1 MADQVV
7 TLRITT
13 NNDGLITGVAQA
25 GNAFGGLGAAGKAA
39 GQQIEAGMGVARR
52 GVQSISQQLN
62 EAKTQL
68 IGLAKSYAGL
78 YGARA
83 LAGMADSWSD
93 MTSRI
98 RVNIGATEDA
108 GAVMQR
114 LASVARGTYSSLE
127 STADSFARNAATL
140 GALGKSTRQQ
150 LDYTEALNNALV
162 VSGAKGQAFQQVQDA
177 LGKAMATG
185 SLRGIELNTVLSQGT
200 RVAQVLAKELG
211 TTVIGL
217 RQMGESGQITGD
229 VLFSALTK
237 NMKTLRAE
245 AESMPATIG
254 DAFTLLRNS
263 LLETI
268 GVFDQQHKVSES
280 MASGL
285 IVVADNMSTL
295 VTVASGMAASV
306 AAAHAAAAAG
316 SVLQDIAQRKVA
328 ASALAEAEAHMVKIR
343 AMQATMPN
351 VIALTAAEERLA
363 AAQAAA
369 TAAGVGR
376 AGMLARVGSGL
387 LSLAGGPIGVAVI
400 ALGALATAIYSVY
413 RAEQERI
420 VKFNDGIKNMENAT
434 QATIDLTKA
443 RAALAAST
451 PKDLGEVASREAD
464 NLTLLA
470 EKQAE
475 YNKKRAEL
483 AGIEERIEAMRGVTG
498 ATAGDMAGMQ
508 LAVLSDGAQTA
519 RDELGKIK
527 IGMDALR
534 GATDQLTVE
543 MRDRFAKFL
552 ANDLPAAAADAA
564 NALRGV
570 WAAAKGGDLQ
580 GATGG
585 LFGALGDVLD
595 KAKAR
600 FLEADKAG
608 VQAFGEIKD
617 GAAKAAEELAKFGK
631 TQADVARIDV
641 AARIA
646 KLELAHA
653 LPETIAAARADG
665 EEWIKNAAAI
675 DAARAAS
682 KRHAKS
688 VRDDGAELVKSLQ
701 DQAATFG
708 MSNIEADR
716 YKVSMTTM
724 SDAQRQAAF
733 DAIDLRAAQEEISR
747 ATREEAD
754 ALERLQGI
762 AASEADRVQGMRDK
776 LSGATAAQIAYNKA
790 IRDAQAAYKAAGGA
804 SSAAAV
810 KALADATEKA
820 KEALSLGDQA
830 DEAERFANIMASLG
844 DDIDVDPITKKMHEI
859 EEAIKSMADPKH
871 IDALQDALDR
881 LNVKKAGAT
890 LERSASAVA
899 QGLTSMQKL
908 AGEGTEAYARMQVA
922 IDAANIAA
930 AIGAIVNQ
938 GMGDP
943 YTAFARIAAMAALMA
958 QFVGDVGAA
967 SAAGFDSGRA
977 ERQQARQGTGTVLG
991 DASAKS
997 ESIARAVEITA
1008 NATQQLVGINRG
1020 MLRALQSL
1028 QQALGAAGV
1037 SLARGAANADFPAL
1051 QDNVFTL
1058 LGGADKIDNAIS
1070 SFLFGGSQEVI
1081 DQGIIIAGGALQDM
1095 IDQMA
1100 IGAYQTVEEDGGLF
1114 GSDSTWDAM
1123 SGVSEAF
1130 GRQFQLVIGSIVD
1143 AVREGATALG
1153 MLPADIEAAIAQY
1166 RVEEIRISLK
1176 GLSAEDQQK
1185 ELEAVFSSIF
1195 DGLAGAVVPFIEQ
1208 FQQVGEGLGETLVRV
1223 ATEVQITQEA
1233 FKQLGMVVN
1242 ETDPER
1248 FAQIADGL
1256 VTAAGGIDDFISG
1269 LQQFVSSFASDAQ
1282 QFVVAQDALTSA
1294 FSQYGLALPATRD
1307 GMYALMQSLDATTE
1321 AGREQIAMLLGLAQ
1335 TADSYYSLLDKA
1347 QSDAIKQIEDAITTL
1362 SEFGIGVGAGG
1373 DKLRAISKSAIDAVK
1388 AANLLAQAAG
1398 QQGAAEWQL
1407 ALIHRVAATRAAEA
1421 IAQLMSATAEMVSNF
1436 YSGNY
1441 AGDADAASSSVRG
1454 FGAAMSSAAQQASD
1468 AIRLLLG
1475 DLSPLNDQAKL
1486 QAALQALQRG
1496 EVGREDVLQIGRRLY
1511 ASSQAYTDLFNRVM
1525 SMAVPTTG
1533 GSDSMSVGVEA
1544 ATVAKSP
1551 EQVAR
1556 ERMDLA
1562 MQIAQNVAT
1571 LSNAQGETFDGIASM
1586 LHLNLADIADAM
1598 GMSNDDLTS
1607 YLENLVD
1614 QENRTPDSVKEGA
1627 DRIIAAM
1634 YDIAG
1639 RTPPDLYQVPQG
1651 DYSIPTGG
1659 EKSQGL
1665 SADDSA
1671 KLGEVRDLLRG
1682 ILDVSREG
1690 NEAVVEA
1697 VDGVADATRDVR
1709 RSVDNGND
1717 AAQAGLGR
1725 NLRVIV

>member
-1 MADQVV
+1 MADFTVKLTIAADGTV
-7 TLRITT
+7 AVRALRDVQGAMASMSSQATAAGGSTARAFDVAAKGTANLGAEIKSVR
-13 NNDGLITGVAQA
+13 NSAALLYGAFAALGGAVGVARS
-25 GNAFGGLGAAGKAA
+25 LVAAADAA
-39 GQQIEAGMGVARR
+39 GQLRARLQFATHSAEEYAAVQARIEQVARSSYK
-52 GVQSISQQLN
+52 SIEDVSEVFIRAAEPMRQL
-62 EAKTQL
+62 
-68 IGLAKSYAGL
+68 
-78 YGARA
+78 
-83 LAGMADSWSD
+83 GM
-93 MTSRI
+93 
-98 RVNIGATEDA
+98 
-108 GAVMQR
+108 
-114 LASVARGTYSSLE
+114 SSKQ
-127 STADSFARNAATL
+127 TL
-140 GALGKSTRQQ
+140 DL
-150 LDYTEALNNALV
+150 TEALSLGLV
-162 VSGAKGQAFQQVQDA
+162 VSGANAQASASAIDAFGRAMQTGALRGQEFQTVIQRAPAFAQALEQALGKTRAELIGMAENGELTVAELAKVASQLGDLRGKAEQMPATLEDAMTRFHSAWLKFADGLNTSTGAMTGLVKGLDA
-177 LGKAMATG
+177 LG
-185 SLRGIELNTVLSQGT
+185 
-200 RVAQVLAKELG
+200 
-211 TTVIGL
+211 
-217 RQMGESGQITGD
+217 
-229 VLFSALTK
+229 
-237 NMKTLRAE
+237 
-245 AESMPATIG
+245 
-254 DAFTLLRNS
+254 
-263 LLETI
+263 
-268 GVFDQQHKVSES
+268 
-280 MASGL
+280 
-285 IVVADNMSTL
+285 DNVGK
-295 VTVASGMAASV
+295 VTVMVGALG
-306 AAAHAAAAAG
+306 AAHLAAQAPA
-316 SVLQDIAQRKVA
+316 LLHDFAQRKVA
-328 ASALAEAEAHMVKIR
+328 ASALAEAEAHMMKMR
-343 AMQATMPN
+343 AMQATVPN
-351 VIALTAAEERLA
+351 VVALTAAEERLA

-387 LSLAGGPIGVAVI
+387 LSLAGGPIGAAVLAI
-400 ALGALATAIYSVY
+400 SALGVGIYTLY
-413 RAEQERI
+413 QREQERI
-420 VKFNDGIKNMENAT
+420 AKFNEGVRATNEAAQAIAELGDRVQNAG
-434 QATIDLTKA
+434 QQLSALPPLVDVFA
-443 RAALAAST
+443 RWREESDRLAA
-451 PKDLGEVASREAD
+451 A
-464 NLTLLA
+464 
-470 EKQAE
+470 Q
-475 YNKKRAEL
+475 AEL
-483 AGIEERIEAMRGVTG
+483 AAKGEEIAGMEARIAAARTSSAEGAGVALLALVPKLEQLQGEYRTLEDAVNGLAAAMDRLDLNKYFDPTAAQV
-498 ATAGDMAGMQ
+498 AGDQASQ
-508 LAVLSDGAQTA
+508 AF
-519 RDELGKIK
+519 
-527 IGMDALR
+527 
-534 GATDQLTVE
+534 DQLS
-543 MRDRFAKFL
+543 A
-552 ANDLPAAAADAA
+552 
-564 NALRGV
+564 
-570 WAAAKGGDLQ
+570 
-580 GATGG
+580 
-585 LFGALGDVLD
+585 
-595 KAKAR
+595 
-600 FLEADKAG
+600 
-608 VQAFGEIKD
+608 
-617 GAAKAAEELAKFGK
+617 AAKAAQAQIDKNKQGQIEYWQALANTRIEQEIAAGASAQRVAELRAEN
-631 TQADVARIDV
+631 TAM
-641 AARIA
+641 
-646 KLELAHA
+646 L
-653 LPETIAAARADG
+653 ETIGSTLKKTTTTRELHAAAR
-665 EEWIKNAAAI
+665 
-675 DAARAAS
+675 DA
-682 KRHAKS
+682 
-688 VRDDGAELVKSLQ
+688 GAELVKSLQ
-701 DQAATFG
+701 EQAATFG
-708 MSNIEADR
+708 MSRDEIDR
-716 YKVSMTTM
+716 YKVNMADM
-724 SDAQRQAAF
+724 SDSQRQAAL
-733 DAIDLRAAQEEISR
+733 DAIDLRAAQEEIAR
-747 ATREEAD
+747 ATNEEAD
-754 ALERLQGI
+754 ALERLRGI

-776 LSGATAAQIAYNKA
+776 LSGATAAQIAFNKA
-790 IRDAQAAYKAAGGA
+790 VRDAQAAYKAAGGA
-804 SSAAAV
+804 SNAAAV
-810 KALADATEKA
+810 KALADAMQKA
-820 KEALSLGDQA
+820 KEGLSLEDQA
-830 DEAERFANIMASLG
+830 DEAERFANIMANLG

-871 IDALQDALDR
+871 IDALQDALDK

-899 QGLTSMQKL
+899 QGLTSLQKL

-943 YTAFARIAAMAALMA
+943 YTAFARIAAMAALVS

-977 ERQQARQGTGTVLG
+977 ERQQAQQGTGTVLG

-997 ESIARAVEITA
+997 ESIAHAVEITA
-1008 NATQQLVGINRG
+1008 NATEQLVGINRG

-1028 QQALGAAGV
+1028 QQALGSAGV

-1051 QDNVFTL
+1051 QDNV
-1058 LGGADKIDNAIS
+1058 GALFGTNDKFDHAVN

-1081 DQGIIIAGGALQDM
+1081 DQGIIIAGGVLQDM

-1282 QFVVAQDALTSA
+1282 QFRVAQDALTSA
-1294 FSQYGLALPATRD
+1294 FEQYGLALPATRD

-1321 AGREQIAMLLGLAQ
+1321 AGREQIATLLRLAQ

-1362 SEFGIGVGAGG
+1362 SEFGVGVGEGG
-1373 DKLRAISKSAIDAVK
+1373 NKLRAISQSAVDAIK

-1398 QQGAAEWQL
+1398 KQGAAEWQL

-1441 AGDADAASSSVRG
+1441 AGDAESASSAVRG
-1454 FGAAMSSAAQQASD
+1454 FGDAMSSAAQQASD

-1475 DLSPLNDQAKL
+1475 ELSPLNDQAKL
-1486 QAALQALQRG
+1486 QVALQALQRG

-1525 SMAVPTTG
+1525 AMAVPTTG
-1533 GSDSMSVGVEA
+1533 GSDSMTVGSDSA
-1544 ATVAKSP
+1544 AGASKSP
-1551 EQVAR
+1551 EQIAR

-1571 LSNAQGETFDGIASM
+1571 LSNAQGETFDDIAGM
-1586 LHLNLADIADAM
+1586 LHLNLADIAGAM
-1598 GMSNDDLTS
+1598 GLTNDDLTS

-1634 YDIAG
+1634 YDIASG
-1639 RTPPDLYQVPQG
+1639 GTGPDAVFEDRSHLYDVPEPKTLQISGPTPEAAQNTEALNRVG
-1651 DYSIPTGG
+1651 DM
-1659 EKSQGL
+1659 
-1665 SADDSA
+1665 
-1671 KLGEVRDLLRG
+1671 LGELLVAVRT
-1682 ILDVSREG
+1682 G
-1690 NEAVVEA
+1690 NGEIAQA